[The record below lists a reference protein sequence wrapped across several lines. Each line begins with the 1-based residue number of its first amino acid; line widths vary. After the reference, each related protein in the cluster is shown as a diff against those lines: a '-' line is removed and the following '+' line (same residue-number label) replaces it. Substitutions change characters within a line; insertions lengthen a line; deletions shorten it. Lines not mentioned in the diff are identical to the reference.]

1 MGLSL
6 SDVRD
11 GSCPVCGASP
21 GSACVRIDARNGGGK
36 QRARLHQNRVQAAG
50 RKRSPEGRTEC
61 RPMRVV
67 LVEAMEAVL
76 EGHPEKPIKLATN
89 PVEDLYVRAMYLVD
103 AFAPEMSASVASAEQ
118 AQRAPD
124 ESGLIRFAT
133 VWSASPCSD
142 SCTSPPLAVSG
153 ESREGAT
160 S

>member
-1 MGLSL
+1 
-6 SDVRD
+6 
-11 GSCPVCGASP
+11 
-21 GSACVRIDARNGGGK
+21 
-36 QRARLHQNRVQAAG
+36 
-50 RKRSPEGRTEC
+50 
-61 RPMRVV
+61 MRVV

-124 ESGLIRFAT
+124 ESGPIRFAT